1 MLPQVVEYLEVFVS
15 DERFFVF
22 ASSSFVLALV
32 ICLLLRD
39 ACHATRLLL
48 LSAAFLIAFAFVV
61 LAPLSAIST
70 VQQTPELSPVNLN
83 FNFGFLA
90 LGLGLLL
97 KFRNLP
103 GKTAQIATDQD

>member
-1 MLPQVVEYLEVFVS
+1 MLSQLLAYLDVFRS

-32 ICLLLRD
+32 ICLFLRD
-39 ACHATRLLL
+39 ACRATRLLL
-48 LSAAFLIAFAFVV
+48 LSAAFLIPFSFVI
-61 LAPLSAIST
+61 LAPLSALSL
-70 VQQTPELSPVNLN
+70 VEQAPELSPVNLN

-103 GKTAQIATDQD
+103 SASSRILSPRH

>member
-1 MLPQVVEYLEVFVS
+1 MLPQFADYLEVFGS

-32 ICLLLRD
+32 ICLFLKG
-39 ACHATRLLL
+39 ACPATRLLL

-61 LAPLSAIST
+61 LAPLAALST
-70 VQQTPELSPVNLN
+70 VQQTAELSPVNLN

-90 LGLGLLL
+90 LGLGLML
-97 KFRNLP
+97 KFRDLP
-103 GKTAQIATDQD
+103 KSKTPTPVEND